1 MGKQHNKVEKRI
13 RRKDYLKR
21 KQEELKLQ
29 IAAGKSGTKVKAPKK
44 KEVSAATPA
53 AAATKSAAPAKKA
66 APKKKVA
73 AKKVAKAV
81 EESSEG

>member
-21 KQEELKLQ
+21 KEEELKLQ
-29 IAAGKSGTKVKAPKK
+29 IAAGKSEVKAKAPKK
-44 KEVSAATPA
+44 KEVSPA
-53 AAATKSAAPAKKA
+53 APGEAAAKAAPAKKA

-73 AKKVAKAV
+73 AKKVAKAT